1 MKGYVEKTTIKPG
14 NKIMQYQPWRWAL
27 ALTVYAG
34 SLPAQVT
41 LDGTL
46 GRAGALPGPD
56 YAITAD
62 LGQQVGGNLFHS
74 FGTFSIPTG
83 ASATFS
89 GPSSVNNII
98 GRVTDG
104 QVSQI
109 DGTLRSTIS
118 GASLYLLNPAG
129 VLFGENARLDVPG
142 SVHVSTADTLR
153 LSDGGQ
159 FDARTSANSV
169 LTVAP
174 VEAFGFLGDAPAP
187 ITINGSFLQV
197 PERQTLSL
205 IGGDLTVN
213 NGTLYA
219 PVGRINIAAVGSAG
233 EVTPTPNSL
242 ELRGFNTLGT
252 FHLQHD
258 GTVRPH
264 VDSVGTF
271 QKVELGNLDVS
282 GTGGGTIFIRGGQ
295 WVSQGGWVFSDTYSD
310 QNAGEIHVT
319 LDGAMQFEQ
328 GSRVTAVTL
337 DQGDSGAVT
346 LDVGALTLNDGAF
359 VSTAAWLYSQ
369 GNSGD
374 IVVNAREA
382 VTIAGIDPGPDGGPS
397 TLSADMRARASKSHA
412 GTIEVTAPVV
422 TITQQGSIQS
432 NSRSLISGHPGVI
445 TLDVD
450 TLNLSDGGTITA
462 ENDSAL
468 RGGAIT
474 VNARQAVIITGSD
487 AAETYAGLSTSAKD
501 LDRSNGAAGSI
512 QITAPHLTVTGKSI
526 IRNVT
531 GDANATGTM
540 VLNVDTLTV
549 TGGGQITT
557 ITRGDGRGSYLI
569 INAREAVTVAGRS
582 DRDASSLSASA
593 VPTRNDLAGNAG
605 AITITT
611 RQLTLSDGGQIA
623 TATTGGRGGDIT
635 VNTSEALTITGALSG
650 LFATAEPGSDRRGGG
665 NITVTT
671 DRLALTDGGQI
682 ATSTFAVGNSG
693 DITIHAR
700 EAVMITGQ
708 QFNEFF
714 SGLYAS
720 AEDNATGHAGAIT
733 VTTPSLTLR
742 NGGRIS
748 GDAKKTTGGVIILHV
763 DHLKL
768 LDHSEISS
776 SVQGQDLSD
785 GGNVALNSV
794 NVVALDGSRISAQ
807 ANQGQGGNILV
818 NAQVFLHN
826 AASIAP
832 VLDASSKVAGN
843 DGNVQ
848 NNAPIT
854 DLSGSLVTLNPAY
867 LDASSQFSPRCSA
880 SAPKERS
887 RFIIQGRGALPLTPD
902 EPLPVTVSRCDSG
915 IVREVRPTPRP
926 SETAIAASL
935 GFGDR

>member
-1 MKGYVEKTTIKPG
+1 
-14 NKIMQYQPWRWAL
+14 MQSRPWCWAL

-34 SLPAQVT
+34 SIPAQVT

-46 GRAGALPGPD
+46 GRAAALPGPN

-74 FGTFSIPTG
+74 FGTFSIPTS

-89 GPSSVNNII
+89 GPASVNNII
-98 GRVTDG
+98 GRVTGG

-109 DGTLRSTIS
+109 DGTLRSTIP
-118 GASLYLLNPAG
+118 GANLYLLNPAG

-142 SVHVSTADTLR
+142 SVHVSTAETLR

-159 FDARTSANSV
+159 FDARTPANSV
-169 LTVAP
+169 LTVAS
-174 VEAFGFLGDAPAP
+174 VEAFGFLGNAPAP

-219 PVGRINIAAVGSAG
+219 PVGRLNIAAVGSAG
-233 EVTPTPNSL
+233 EVTPTPNGL
-242 ELRGFNTLGT
+242 ELHGFNMLGT
-252 FHLQHD
+252 FHLRHD
-258 GTVRPH
+258 GTVVRPH

-282 GTGGGTIFIRGGQ
+282 GVGSGTIFIRGGQ
-295 WVSQGGWVFSDTYSD
+295 WVSRGGWVFSDTYSD

-337 DQGDSGAVT
+337 DQGDGGAVT
-346 LDVGALTLNDGAF
+346 LDVGALALNDGAF
-359 VSTAAWLYSQ
+359 VSTAAWFDSQ

-382 VTIAGIDPGPDGGPS
+382 VTIARIDPGPDGGPS
-397 TLSADMRARASKSHA
+397 TLSVDMLARASKSHA

-432 NSRSLISGHPGVI
+432 NSRSLIGGHPGVI
-445 TLDVD
+445 TLNVD
-450 TLNLSDGGTITA
+450 TLNLSDGGIITA
-462 ENDSAL
+462 ENESAL

-487 AAETYAGLSTSAKD
+487 AAETYAGLSASAKD
-501 LDRSNGAAGSI
+501 RDRSNGAAGSI
-512 QITAPHLTVTGKSI
+512 HVTAPHLTVTGKGI

-531 GDANATGTM
+531 GDADATGAM
-540 VLNVDTLTV
+540 VLNVDALNV

-557 ITRGDGRGSYLI
+557 ITRGDGRGSDLI

-593 VPTRNDLAGNAG
+593 IPTRKNLAGDAG
-605 AITITT
+605 AIMIITP
-611 RQLTLSDGGQIA
+611 RLTLDEGGQIT
-623 TATTGGRGGDIT
+623 TATTDAGRGGDIAIQA
-635 VNTSEALTITGALSG
+635 SETMTITGALSG
-650 LFATAEPGSDRRGGG
+650 LFATAEPGSSNAGG

-671 DRLALTDGGQI
+671 PRLTLNEGGQI
-682 ATSTFAVGNSG
+682 ATATFGAGNSG

-700 EAVMITGQ
+700 EAVMISGQ

-733 VTTPSLTLR
+733 VTTPNLTLR
-742 NGGRIS
+742 SGGRIS
-748 GDAKKTTGGVIILHV
+748 GDAKKTTGGVIMIHT

-768 LDHSEISS
+768 LDGSEISS
-776 SVQGQDLSD
+776 SVQGDDLSD
-785 GGNVALNSV
+785 GGNVTVDSINA
-794 NVVALDGSRISAQ
+794 VALDGSRISAQ

-826 AASIAP
+826 AASTAP

-854 DLSGSLVTLNPAY
+854 DISSSLVTLNSAY
-867 LDASSQFSPRCSA
+867 LDASSQFIPRCGA
-880 SAPKERS
+880 SVPQERS
-887 RFIIQGRGALPLTPD
+887 HFIIQGRGPLLLNPD

-915 IVREVRPTPRP
+915 IVRGIRPAAPRP